1 MCGFVEDVFDF
12 VGDVITETVD
22 FVGDVV
28 TGVVDVVVDVVDEV
42 VSWVAPQP
50 EIPEF
55 TEEFEEQVARGILVN
70 KFTANSS
77 IPVVYGTRKV
87 GGNVVFVETS
97 GTDNQYL
104 YMAVVLSEGEINSVE
119 TLFVNNHQVTLS
131 GSLTDG
137 TQRTVTS
144 ADANFFDTE
153 NTKEQKGYTPYSSR
167 MLLYIYTWDSRTPL
181 STHTFAYCQTTTNKL
196 DVVYGLLWNRRYRIS
211 CLC

>member
-42 VSWVAPQP
+42 ISWVVPQP
-50 EIPEF
+50 EVPEF
-55 TEEFEEQVARGILVN
+55 SEEFEEQQARGILVN

-131 GSLTDG
+131 GALTDG
-137 TQRTVTS
+137 TQRTVAS
-144 ADANFFDTE
+144 SDSNFFAD
-153 NTKEQKGYTPYSSR
+153 SS
-167 MLLYIYTWDSRTPL
+167 LITVEAHLGTDSQSASTLYPHLR
-181 STHTFAYCQTTTNKL
+181 HGHQTT
-196 DVVYGLLWNRRYRIS
+196 DYEV
-211 CLC
+211 

>member
-42 VSWVAPQP
+42 ISWVVPQP

-55 TEEFEEQVARGILVN
+55 SEEFEEQQARGILVN

-104 YMAVVLSEGEINSVE
+104 YMAVVLSEGEIDSVQ
-119 TLFVNNHQVTLS
+119 TLFVNNP
-131 GSLTDG
+131 
-137 TQRTVTS
+137 
-144 ADANFFDTE
+144 F
-153 NTKEQKGYTPYSSR
+153 P
-167 MLLYIYTWDSRTPL
+167 PL
-181 STHTFAYCQTTTNKL
+181 SNACSSSVTAVTAATVGFFACVSALKST
-196 DVVYGLLWNRRYRIS
+196 
-211 CLC
+211 